1 MCSGLV
7 LTTFFFRGQ
16 LAGKWDPQAQTS
28 ASSDGVPAAGHVPA
42 RQPLFKHVSIPKGPT
57 YNTRK
62 HSSTPFVVRL
72 PSSRLTMGQQRTS
85 EEPPTGR
92 KRRLDE
98 EDDPRAPRR
107 QKLDSS
113 APTSPACDVGHSSS
127 DGPHPALRAHSDP
140 PPSPRPDDHSSERA
154 ARIASLTHEAWEIR
168 KQRIH
173 LRELE
178 EAIRSEFCFLNEVPP
193 LDPVD
198 LPDKHG
204 TSLSTPQLNM
214 HPCACPDPV
223 LELRLTEVEKQLR
236 DERERRTR
244 AERALEDVE
253 RECRSPFVVP
263 ALFRAF
269 MTISELPT

>member
-107 QKLDSS
+107 QKLDNS
-113 APTSPACDVGHSSS
+113 APTSPARDVGHSSS

-204 TSLSTPQLNM
+204 TSLSTPQLTWLHSSMRVSRSRAGVAPRGGGKTITGRAGETNKGRTR
-214 HPCACPDPV
+214 AGG
-223 LELRLTEVEKQLR
+223 
-236 DERERRTR
+236 RRTR
-244 AERALEDVE
+244 VQIAVR
-253 RECRSPFVVP
+253 RSCAVSRFHDH
-263 ALFRAF
+263 L
-269 MTISELPT
+269 